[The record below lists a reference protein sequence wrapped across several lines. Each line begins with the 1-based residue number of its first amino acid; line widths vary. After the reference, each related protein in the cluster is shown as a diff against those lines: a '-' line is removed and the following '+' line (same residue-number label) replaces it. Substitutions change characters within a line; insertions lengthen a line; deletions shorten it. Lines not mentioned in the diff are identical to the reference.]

1 MGAIAGFVDAWGDGM
16 ILSPG
21 GSSWALRA
29 RQRHGVQW
37 STPRKGLR
45 VKTSKTKGRLHGLS
59 GGSEGVSEGSGNF
72 SSMPFVPCSASLMP
86 FVACSTPRSALWAN
100 GLVQLDGAGILHW
113 AHQCVQIAEPAPSL
127 AASAICLRLSTTA
140 SLSLRS
146 IVCRPRSVQNKL
158 QHAIQD
164 GTSYLAGSP

>member
-1 MGAIAGFVDAWGDGM
+1 M

-37 STPRKGLR
+37 NTPRKGLR

-100 GLVQLDGAGILHW
+100 GFVQLDGAGILHW

-140 SLSLRS
+140 SQSLRS
-146 IVCRPRSVQNKL
+146 MRSRMELRILRVRL
-158 QHAIQD
+158 DVSDH
-164 GTSYLAGSP
+164 GLGMRS